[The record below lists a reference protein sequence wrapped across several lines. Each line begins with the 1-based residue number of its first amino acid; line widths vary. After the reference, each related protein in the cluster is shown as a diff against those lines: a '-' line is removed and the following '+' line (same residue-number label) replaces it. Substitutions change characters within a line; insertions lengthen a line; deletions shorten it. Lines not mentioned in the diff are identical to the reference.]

1 MSKGRWTNAKEMRWI
16 LFLGFLLSFSAHA
29 QDWYKVA
36 SSEQGD
42 SYFIDLKSI
51 IRVGSIVSYWS
62 KGNYGEPTRYGD
74 MSSLGSNRVNCSTI
88 ESIIGLTYFY
98 SESDNNGERTSMI
111 FPKNQNWQPI
121 VPGTINASLFRFV
134 CKR

>member
-1 MSKGRWTNAKEMRWI
+1 MKWI
-16 LFLGFLLSFSAHA
+16 LFLGFLLSFPVHA

-36 SSEQGD
+36 TSEKGD
-42 SYFIDLKSI
+42 SYYIDLKSI

-62 KGNYGEPTRYGD
+62 KGNYGEPTQYGD
-74 MSSLGSNRVNCSTI
+74 MSSLGSYRVNCSTN

-98 SESDNNGERTSMI
+98 SELDNGGERTSMV
-111 FPKNQNWQPI
+111 FPKNQNWRPI
-121 VPGTINASLFRFV
+121 APNTINASLSRFA